1 MAYVMN
7 KNLKDCD
14 QDFDTKFVY
23 AKNVISWLQNLNF
36 DNC

>member
-1 MAYVMN
+1 MN

-23 AKNVISWLQNLNF
+23 AKIQLVGCEILLLIIV
-36 DNC
+36 D